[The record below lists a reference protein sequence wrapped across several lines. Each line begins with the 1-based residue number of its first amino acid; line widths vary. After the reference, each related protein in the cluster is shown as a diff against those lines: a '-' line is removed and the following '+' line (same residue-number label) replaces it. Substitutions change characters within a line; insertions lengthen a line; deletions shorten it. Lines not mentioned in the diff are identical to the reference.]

1 MNKVLLILVGVA
13 VLGAAVVLILLP
25 PRDSAD
31 AIVAEPSAVEV
42 AVDETADET
51 AEPVVVEPEPEPVEV
66 EVVEP
71 EPEPQVAPVEHV
83 VDGTI
88 TEGEYPHKTTVV
100 GVDVYWRNNAEQ
112 LRVGLVSPGTGY
124 VAIGFDPE
132 VQMQGANMI
141 IGFMQEG
148 ELHIR
153 DDYGTQTIAHTQ
165 DTNRGGSDNILA
177 SAGSEWPDQTV
188 IEFIIPLDSGDAYD
202 KPLVAG
208 NTYPILVS
216 YHDLRD
222 GFSARHSGRG
232 AGEITLDAAE

>member
-1 MNKVLLILVGVA
+1 MSKILLILVGVA
-13 VLGAAVVLILLP
+13 VVGAAIVLILLP
-25 PRDSAD
+25 PRGGAD
-31 AIVAEPSAVEV
+31 AVVAEPTAVEAAIDEALDEATGSV
-42 AVDETADET
+42 AVES
-51 AEPVVVEPEPEPVEV
+51 EPETVEV

-71 EPEPQVAPVEHV
+71 ESEPEVVLVEHV

-88 TEGEYPHKTTVV
+88 TEGEYPHRTSVI
-100 GVDVYWRNNAEQ
+100 GVDVYWRNNAEH

-124 VAIGFDPE
+124 VALGFDPE

-148 ELHIR
+148 ELYIR
-153 DDYGTQTIAHTQ
+153 DDYGTQTTEHTQ
-165 DTNRGGSDNILA
+165 DTDLGGLDNILA

-232 AGEITLDAAE
+232 AAEITLDAAE